1 MTLLEHMGIPLE
13 VHLKSVCFKSMMSG
27 LPTELAFELSGHQGA
42 VRAVRFNSEFPEYE
56 TLINA
61 HLLNFVCAENG
72 NYCLTCGSDKTL
84 RLWNPHKG
92 LCIKTYMGHGAEV
105 LDADA

>member
-1 MTLLEHMGIPLE
+1 
-13 VHLKSVCFKSMMSG
+13 MST
-27 LPTELAFELSGHQGA
+27 LPTELAFQLSGHQGP
-42 VRAVRFNSEFPEYE
+42 VRAVRFNSMLGGFPN
-56 TLINA
+56 NA
-61 HLLNFVCAENG
+61 HLHGLRLTFAENG
-72 NYCLTCGSDKTL
+72 NYCLSCGSDKTL

>member
-1 MTLLEHMGIPLE
+1 MS
-13 VHLKSVCFKSMMSG
+13 SVPGFF
-27 LPTELAFELSGHQGA
+27 LN
-42 VRAVRFNSEFPEYE
+42 R
-56 TLINA
+56 A
-61 HLLNFVCAENG
+61 HLIQFAENG

>member
-1 MTLLEHMGIPLE
+1 
-13 VHLKSVCFKSMMSG
+13 MSTI
-27 LPTELAFELSGHQGA
+27 PTELAFQLSGHQGP
-42 VRAVRFNSEFPEYE
+42 VRAVRFNSKLWFGGGFPN
-56 TLINA
+56 NA
-61 HLLNFVCAENG
+61 HLHGRSTFAENG
-72 NYCLTCGSDKTL
+72 NYCLSCGSDKTL

>member
-1 MTLLEHMGIPLE
+1 MTFDLGEFPSKVHWLLFQLII
-13 VHLKSVCFKSMMSG
+13 LKMAV

-42 VRAVRFNSEFPEYE
+42 VRAVRFNSELLYMSG
-56 TLINA
+56 LQNKA
-61 HLLNFVCAENG
+61 HLFAENG